1 MTVLTTR
8 CFFAFGLFLLC
19 ALLPGCSKEEDPIE
33 ARLKEV
39 GYTPEKIVRELELR
53 ITNLDKM
60 PAREKRSKTGEKLD
74 GDRNDGP
81 RGNPFTFEAII
92 KDIKAKIDQLQER
105 AGAEENI
112 LDQVKQKIE
121 SGTLDEKKRKQVL
134 DALSS

>member
-1 MTVLTTR
+1 MTVQLTPW
-8 CFFAFGLFLLC
+8 FFVFSFFSLC
-19 ALLPGCSKEEDPIE
+19 TLLPGCSGEEDPIE

-60 PAREKRSKTGEKLD
+60 PAREKRSETGAKMD

-92 KDIKAKIDQLQER
+92 KDIKTKIDQLQER
-105 AGAEENI
+105 AGEEENV
-112 LDQVKQKIE
+112 LEEVKQKIE
-121 SGTLDEKKRKQVL
+121 NGTLDEKKRKQVL